1 MLVRKSTEI
10 LNLGDKTR
18 AIIKGRAPEDHH
30 GVVNTPVYR
39 ASTILHPTVEAFEQR
54 HDPTNKHRVVYGLL
68 GTPSTFDLEEVV
80 ADLEGGYDAVLLPS
94 GLAAIT
100 TALTTFLSPGDHL
113 LIADTVYWPN
123 RMFCD
128 EHLKRLQVEV
138 EYYDPTL
145 GAGIE
150 TLIKANTKVIF
161 LESPG
166 SLTFEV
172 QDIPAIT
179 EVAKRHHVVT
189 ILDNTWA
196 TPAFLKS
203 FSLGID
209 VSIHAATKY
218 LSGHSDI
225 MMGIII
231 SAEHVAADVRRNHRL
246 FGQTASPDDAYTTLR
261 SVRTLATRLKAHEA
275 AGMALAQWLS
285 ARDEVER
292 VLHPALP
299 GHPGHDFFKRDY
311 LGASGL
317 FGIILKPQPRERM
330 INMVNGMRL
339 FGIGASWGGY
349 ESLMIPSYPERYRTA
364 TAWDSPGQVLRIH
377 AGLEDLDDL
386 LADLDA
392 GLARLR
398 G

>member
-1 MLVRKSTEI
+1 MKNPDSSSLA
-10 LNLGDKTR
+10 DKTR
-18 AIIKGRAPEDHH
+18 AIVRGRAPEDHH

-39 ASTILHPTVEAFEQR
+39 ASTVLHPTVEAFEQR
-54 HDPTNKHRVVYGLL
+54 HDPSNKQRVVYGLL
-68 GTPSTFDLEEVV
+68 GTPSTFDLEEVI
-80 ADLEGGYDAVLLPS
+80 ADLEGGHDAVLLPS

-100 TALTTFLSPGDHL
+100 TALTTFLEPGDHV

-128 EHLKRLQVEV
+128 EHLRRLNVDV
-138 EYYDPTL
+138 EYYDPML
-145 GAGIE
+145 GAKIASR
-150 TLIKANTKVIF
+150 IRPATKVIF

-179 EVAKRHHVVT
+179 AVARAHGVTT

-196 TPAFLKS
+196 TPIFLKP

-209 VSIHAATKY
+209 VSVHAATKY

-225 MMGIII
+225 MMGVIV
-231 SAEHVAADVRRNHRL
+231 SAEHVAQAVRRTHRL

-261 SVRTLATRLKAHEA
+261 SVRTLSTRLKAHETT
-275 AGMALAQWLS
+275 GIALAEWLS
-285 ARDEVER
+285 ACDEVDR

-299 GHPGHDFFKRDY
+299 EHPGHEFWKRDY
-311 LGASGL
+311 LGACGL
-317 FGIILKPQPRERM
+317 FGVVLKPCRREQLL
-330 INMVNGMRL
+330 NMVNGMQL

-349 ESLMIPSYPERYRTA
+349 ESLMIPSYPDRYRTA
-364 TAWDSPGQVLRIH
+364 TEWTVQGQVLRVH

-386 LADLDA
+386 LRDLDA
-392 GLARLR
+392 GFARLR
-398 G
+398 Q

>member
-1 MLVRKSTEI
+1 MLVKKSTET

-179 EVAKRHHVVT
+179 EVAKRHHVLT

-330 INMVNGMRL
+330 IHMVNGMRL

>member
-1 MLVRKSTEI
+1 MKKSTETRD
-10 LNLGDKTR
+10 LGDKTR

-39 ASTILHPTVEAFEQR
+39 ASTVLHPTVEAFEQR

-138 EYYDPTL
+138 EYYDPIL

-150 TLIKANTKVIF
+150 THIKANTKVIF

-179 EVAKRHHVVT
+179 AVAKRHNVVT

-292 VLHPALP
+292 VLHPGLP
-299 GHPGHDFFKRDY
+299 GHPGHGFFKRDY

-317 FGIILKPQPRERM
+317 FGIILKPHPRERM
-330 INMVNGMRL
+330 IDMVNGMRL

-377 AGLEDLDDL
+377 AGLEDLEDL

>member
-1 MLVRKSTEI
+1 MKNPDSSSLA
-10 LNLGDKTR
+10 DKTR
-18 AIIKGRAPEDHH
+18 AIVRGRAPEDHH

-39 ASTILHPTVEAFEQR
+39 ASTVLHPTVDAFEQR
-54 HDPTNKHRVVYGLL
+54 HDPSNKQRVVYGLL
-68 GTPSTFDLEEVV
+68 GTPSTFDLEEVI
-80 ADLEGGYDAVLLPS
+80 ADLEGGHDAVLLPS

-100 TALTTFLSPGDHL
+100 TALTTFLEPGDHV

-128 EHLKRLQVEV
+128 EHLRRLNVDV
-138 EYYDPTL
+138 EYYDPML
-145 GAGIE
+145 GAKIASR
-150 TLIKANTKVIF
+150 IRPATKVIF

-179 EVAKRHHVVT
+179 AVARAHGVTT

-196 TPAFLKS
+196 TPVFLKP

-209 VSIHAATKY
+209 VSVHAATKY

-225 MMGIII
+225 MMGVIV
-231 SAEHVAADVRRNHRL
+231 SAEHVAQAVRRTHRL

-261 SVRTLATRLKAHEA
+261 SVRTLSTRLKAHETT
-275 AGMALAQWLS
+275 GIALAEWLS
-285 ARDEVER
+285 ARDEVDR

-299 GHPGHDFFKRDY
+299 EHPGHEFWKRDY
-311 LGASGL
+311 LGACGL
-317 FGIILKPQPRERM
+317 FGVVLKPCRREQLL
-330 INMVNGMRL
+330 NMVNGMQL

-349 ESLMIPSYPERYRTA
+349 ESLMIPSYPDRYRTA
-364 TAWDSPGQVLRIH
+364 TEWTVQGQVLRVH

-386 LADLDA
+386 LRDLDA
-392 GLARLR
+392 GFARLR
-398 G
+398 Q

>member
-1 MLVRKSTEI
+1 MKKSTETRD
-10 LNLGDKTR
+10 LGDKTR

-39 ASTILHPTVEAFEQR
+39 ASTVLHPTVEAFEQR

-80 ADLEGGYDAVLLPS
+80 TDMEGGYDAVLLPS

-150 TLIKANTKVIF
+150 THIKANTKVIF

-179 EVAKRHHVVT
+179 AVAKRHNVVT

-292 VLHPALP
+292 VLHPGLP
-299 GHPGHDFFKRDY
+299 GHPGHGFFKRDY

-317 FGIILKPQPRERM
+317 FGIILKPHPRERM
-330 INMVNGMRL
+330 IDMVNGMRL

-377 AGLEDLDDL
+377 AGLEDLEDL

>member
-1 MLVRKSTEI
+1 VLVKKSTET

-386 LADLDA
+386 LADLDS

>member
-1 MLVRKSTEI
+1 VLVKKSTET

-94 GLAAIT
+94 GLAAIS

>member
-1 MLVRKSTEI
+1 VLVKKSTET

-138 EYYDPTL
+138 EYYNPTL

-246 FGQTASPDDAYTTLR
+246 FGQTSSPDDAYTTLR

>member
-1 MLVRKSTEI
+1 MLVKKSTET

-330 INMVNGMRL
+330 IHMVNGMRL

>member
-1 MLVRKSTEI
+1 MKKSTETRD
-10 LNLGDKTR
+10 LGDKTR
-18 AIIKGRAPEDHH
+18 AIIKGRAPADHH

-39 ASTILHPTVEAFEQR
+39 ASTVLHPTVEAFEQR

-150 TLIKANTKVIF
+150 THIKANTKVIF

-179 EVAKRHHVVT
+179 AVAKRHNVVT

-292 VLHPALP
+292 VLHPGLP
-299 GHPGHDFFKRDY
+299 GHPGHGFFKRDY

-317 FGIILKPQPRERM
+317 FGIILKPHPRERM
-330 INMVNGMRL
+330 IDMVNGMRL

-377 AGLEDLDDL
+377 AGLEDLEDL

>member
-1 MLVRKSTEI
+1 MLVKKSTET

-18 AIIKGRAPEDHH
+18 AIIKGRAPKDHH

-330 INMVNGMRL
+330 IHMVNGMRL

>member
-1 MLVRKSTEI
+1 MKNPDSSSLA
-10 LNLGDKTR
+10 DKTR
-18 AIIKGRAPEDHH
+18 AIVRGRAPEDHH

-39 ASTILHPTVEAFEQR
+39 ASTVLHPTVEAFEQR
-54 HDPTNKHRVVYGLL
+54 HDPSNKQRVVYGLL
-68 GTPSTFDLEEVV
+68 GTPSTFDLEEVI
-80 ADLEGGYDAVLLPS
+80 ADLEGGHDAVLLPS

-100 TALTTFLSPGDHL
+100 TALTTFLEPGDHV

-128 EHLKRLQVEV
+128 EHLRRLNVDV
-138 EYYDPTL
+138 EYYDPML
-145 GAGIE
+145 GAKIASR
-150 TLIKANTKVIF
+150 IRAATKVIF

-179 EVAKRHHVVT
+179 AVARKHGVTT

-196 TPAFLKS
+196 TPVFLKP

-209 VSIHAATKY
+209 VSVHAATKY

-225 MMGIII
+225 MMGVIV
-231 SAEHVAADVRRNHRL
+231 SAEHVAQAVRRTHRL

-261 SVRTLATRLKAHEA
+261 SVRTLSTRLKAHEA
-275 AGMALAQWLS
+275 TGIALAQWLS
-285 ARDEVER
+285 ARDEVDR

-299 GHPGHDFFKRDY
+299 EHPGHEFWKRDY
-311 LGASGL
+311 LGACGL
-317 FGIILKPQPRERM
+317 FGVVLKPCRREQLL
-330 INMVNGMRL
+330 NMVNGMQL

-349 ESLMIPSYPERYRTA
+349 ESLMIPSYPDRYRTA
-364 TAWDSPGQVLRIH
+364 TEWTVQGPVLRVH

-386 LADLDA
+386 LRDLDA
-392 GLARLR
+392 GFARLR
-398 G
+398 Q

>member
-1 MLVRKSTEI
+1 MLVKKSTET

-18 AIIKGRAPEDHH
+18 AIIKGRAREDHH

>member
-1 MLVRKSTEI
+1 VLVKKSTET

-150 TLIKANTKVIF
+150 TLIKVNTKVIF

>member
-1 MLVRKSTEI
+1 VLVKKSTET

>member
-1 MLVRKSTEI
+1 MKNPDSSSLA
-10 LNLGDKTR
+10 DKTR
-18 AIIKGRAPEDHH
+18 AIVRGRAPEDHH

-54 HDPTNKHRVVYGLL
+54 HDPSNKQRVVYGLL
-68 GTPSTFDLEEVV
+68 GTPSTFDLEEVI
-80 ADLEGGYDAVLLPS
+80 ADLEGGHDAVLLPS

-100 TALTTFLSPGDHL
+100 TALTSFLEPGDHV

-128 EHLKRLQVEV
+128 EHLRRLNVDV
-138 EYYDPTL
+138 EYYDPML
-145 GAGIE
+145 GAKIASR
-150 TLIKANTKVIF
+150 IRPATKVIF

-179 EVAKRHHVVT
+179 AVARAHGVTT

-196 TPAFLKS
+196 TPIFLKP

-209 VSIHAATKY
+209 VSVHAATKY

-225 MMGIII
+225 MMGVIV
-231 SAEHVAADVRRNHRL
+231 SAEHVAQAVRRTHRL

-261 SVRTLATRLKAHEA
+261 SVRTLSTRLKAHETT
-275 AGMALAQWLS
+275 GIALAEWLS
-285 ARDEVER
+285 ARDEVDR

-299 GHPGHDFFKRDY
+299 EHPGHEFWKRDY
-311 LGASGL
+311 LGACGL
-317 FGIILKPQPRERM
+317 FGVVLKPCRREQLL
-330 INMVNGMRL
+330 NMVNGMQL

-349 ESLMIPSYPERYRTA
+349 ESLMIPSYPDRYRTA
-364 TAWDSPGQVLRIH
+364 TEWTVQGQVLRVH

-386 LADLDA
+386 LRDLDA
-392 GLARLR
+392 GFARLR
-398 G
+398 Q

>member
-1 MLVRKSTEI
+1 VLVKKSTET

-330 INMVNGMRL
+330 IHMVNGMRL

>member
-1 MLVRKSTEI
+1 MKKSTETRD
-10 LNLGDKTR
+10 LGDKTR

-39 ASTILHPTVEAFEQR
+39 ASTVLHPTVEAFEQR

-80 ADLEGGYDAVLLPS
+80 TDMEGGYDAVLLPS

-138 EYYDPTL
+138 EYYDPIL

-150 TLIKANTKVIF
+150 THIKANTKVIF

-179 EVAKRHHVVT
+179 AVAKRHNVVT

-292 VLHPALP
+292 VLHPGLP
-299 GHPGHDFFKRDY
+299 GHPGHGFFKRDY

-317 FGIILKPQPRERM
+317 FGIILKPHPRERM
-330 INMVNGMRL
+330 IDMVNGMRL

-377 AGLEDLDDL
+377 AGLEDLEDL

>member
-1 MLVRKSTEI
+1 MKNPDSSSLA
-10 LNLGDKTR
+10 DKTR
-18 AIIKGRAPEDHH
+18 AIVRGRAPEDHH

-39 ASTILHPTVEAFEQR
+39 ASTVLHPTVEAFEQR
-54 HDPTNKHRVVYGLL
+54 HDPSNKQRVVYGLL
-68 GTPSTFDLEEVV
+68 GTPSTFDLEEVI
-80 ADLEGGYDAVLLPS
+80 ADLEGGHDAVLLPS

-100 TALTTFLSPGDHL
+100 TALTTFLEPGDHV

-128 EHLKRLQVEV
+128 EHLRRLNVDV
-138 EYYDPTL
+138 EYYDPML
-145 GAGIE
+145 GAKIASR
-150 TLIKANTKVIF
+150 IRPATKVIF

-179 EVAKRHHVVT
+179 AVARAHGVTT

-196 TPAFLKS
+196 TPVFLKP

-209 VSIHAATKY
+209 VSVHAATKY

-225 MMGIII
+225 MMGVIV
-231 SAEHVAADVRRNHRL
+231 SAEHVAQAVRRTHRL

-261 SVRTLATRLKAHEA
+261 SVRTLSTRLKAHETT
-275 AGMALAQWLS
+275 GVALAEWLS
-285 ARDEVER
+285 ARDEVDR

-299 GHPGHDFFKRDY
+299 EHPGHEFWKRDY
-311 LGASGL
+311 LGACGL
-317 FGIILKPQPRERM
+317 FGVVLKPCRREQLL
-330 INMVNGMRL
+330 NMVNGMQL

-349 ESLMIPSYPERYRTA
+349 ESLMIPSYPDRYRTA
-364 TAWDSPGQVLRIH
+364 TEWTVQGQVLRVH

-386 LADLDA
+386 LRDLDA
-392 GLARLR
+392 GFARLR
-398 G
+398 Q

>member
-330 INMVNGMRL
+330 IDMVNGMRL

>member
-1 MLVRKSTEI
+1 MKNPDSSSLA
-10 LNLGDKTR
+10 DKTR
-18 AIIKGRAPEDHH
+18 AIVRGRAPEDHH

-39 ASTILHPTVEAFEQR
+39 ASTVLHPTVEAFEQR
-54 HDPTNKHRVVYGLL
+54 HDPSNKQRVVYGLL
-68 GTPSTFDLEEVV
+68 GTPSTFDLEEVI
-80 ADLEGGYDAVLLPS
+80 ADLEGGHDAVLLPS

-100 TALTTFLSPGDHL
+100 TALTTFLEPGDHV

-128 EHLKRLQVEV
+128 EHLRRLNVDV
-138 EYYDPTL
+138 EYYDPML
-145 GAGIE
+145 GAKIASR
-150 TLIKANTKVIF
+150 IRPATKVIF

-179 EVAKRHHVVT
+179 AVARAHGVTT

-196 TPAFLKS
+196 TPIFLKP

-209 VSIHAATKY
+209 VSVHAATKY

-225 MMGIII
+225 MMGVIV
-231 SAEHVAADVRRNHRL
+231 SAEHVAQAVRRTHRL

-261 SVRTLATRLKAHEA
+261 SVRTLSTRLKAHETT
-275 AGMALAQWLS
+275 GIALAEWLS
-285 ARDEVER
+285 ARDEVDR

-299 GHPGHDFFKRDY
+299 EHPGHEFWKRDY
-311 LGASGL
+311 LGACGL
-317 FGIILKPQPRERM
+317 FGVVLKPCRREQLL
-330 INMVNGMRL
+330 NMVNGMQL

-349 ESLMIPSYPERYRTA
+349 ESLMIPSYPDRYRTA
-364 TAWDSPGQVLRIH
+364 TEWTVQGQVLRVH

-386 LADLDA
+386 LRDLDA
-392 GLARLR
+392 GFARLR
-398 G
+398 Q

>member
-1 MLVRKSTEI
+1 MKKSTETRD
-10 LNLGDKTR
+10 LGDKTR

-39 ASTILHPTVEAFEQR
+39 ASTVLHPTVEAFEQR

-150 TLIKANTKVIF
+150 THIKANTKVIF

-179 EVAKRHHVVT
+179 AVAKRHNVVT

-292 VLHPALP
+292 VLHPGLP
-299 GHPGHDFFKRDY
+299 GHPGHGFFKRDY

-317 FGIILKPQPRERM
+317 FGIILKPHPRERM
-330 INMVNGMRL
+330 IDMVNGMRL

-377 AGLEDLDDL
+377 AGLEDLEDL

>member
-1 MLVRKSTEI
+1 M
-10 LNLGDKTR
+10 NLGDKTR

>member
-1 MLVRKSTEI
+1 MKNPDSSSLA
-10 LNLGDKTR
+10 DKTR
-18 AIIKGRAPEDHH
+18 AIVRGRAPEDHH

-39 ASTILHPTVEAFEQR
+39 ASTVLHPTVEAFEQR
-54 HDPTNKHRVVYGLL
+54 HDPSNKQRVVYGLL
-68 GTPSTFDLEEVV
+68 GTPSTFDLEEVI
-80 ADLEGGYDAVLLPS
+80 ADLEGGHDAVLLPS

-100 TALTTFLSPGDHL
+100 TALTTFLEPGDHV

-128 EHLKRLQVEV
+128 EHLRRLNVDV
-138 EYYDPTL
+138 EYYDPML
-145 GAGIE
+145 GAKIASR
-150 TLIKANTKVIF
+150 IRPATKVIF

-179 EVAKRHHVVT
+179 AVARAHGVTT

-196 TPAFLKS
+196 TPVFLKP

-209 VSIHAATKY
+209 VSVHAATKY

-225 MMGIII
+225 MMGVIV
-231 SAEHVAADVRRNHRL
+231 SAEHVAQAVRRTHRL

-261 SVRTLATRLKAHEA
+261 SVRTLSTRLKAHETT
-275 AGMALAQWLS
+275 GIALAEWLS
-285 ARDEVER
+285 ARDEVDR

-299 GHPGHDFFKRDY
+299 EHPGHEFWKRDY
-311 LGASGL
+311 LGACGL
-317 FGIILKPQPRERM
+317 FGVVLKPCRREQLL
-330 INMVNGMRL
+330 NMVNGMQL

-349 ESLMIPSYPERYRTA
+349 ESLMIPSYPDRYRTA
-364 TAWDSPGQVLRIH
+364 TEWTVQGQVLRVH

-386 LADLDA
+386 LRDLDA
-392 GLARLR
+392 GFARLR
-398 G
+398 Q

>member
-1 MLVRKSTEI
+1 MKNPDSSSLA
-10 LNLGDKTR
+10 DKTR
-18 AIIKGRAPEDHH
+18 AIVRGRAPEDHH

-39 ASTILHPTVEAFEQR
+39 ASTVLHPTVEAFEQR
-54 HDPTNKHRVVYGLL
+54 HDPSNKQRVVYGLL
-68 GTPSTFDLEEVV
+68 GTPSTFDLEEVI
-80 ADLEGGYDAVLLPS
+80 ADLEGGHDAVLLPS

-100 TALTTFLSPGDHL
+100 TALTTFLEPGDHV

-128 EHLKRLQVEV
+128 EHLRRLNVDV
-138 EYYDPTL
+138 EYYDPML
-145 GAGIE
+145 GAKIASR
-150 TLIKANTKVIF
+150 IRPATKVIF

-179 EVAKRHHVVT
+179 AVARKHGVTT

-196 TPAFLKS
+196 TPVFLKP

-209 VSIHAATKY
+209 VSVHAATKY

-225 MMGIII
+225 MMGVIV
-231 SAEHVAADVRRNHRL
+231 SAEHVAQAVHRTHRL
-246 FGQTASPDDAYTTLR
+246 FGQTTSPDDAYTTLR
-261 SVRTLATRLKAHEA
+261 SVRTLSTRLKAHEA
-275 AGMALAQWLS
+275 TGIALAEWLS
-285 ARDEVER
+285 ARDEVDR

-299 GHPGHDFFKRDY
+299 EHPGHEFWKRDY
-311 LGASGL
+311 LGACGL
-317 FGIILKPQPRERM
+317 FGVVLKPCRREQLL
-330 INMVNGMRL
+330 NMVNGMQL

-349 ESLMIPSYPERYRTA
+349 ESLMIPSYPDRYRTA
-364 TAWDSPGQVLRIH
+364 TEWTVQGPVLRVH

-386 LADLDA
+386 LRDLDA
-392 GLARLR
+392 GFARLR
-398 G
+398 Q

>member
-1 MLVRKSTEI
+1 MLVKKSTET

-339 FGIGASWGGY
+339 F
-349 ESLMIPSYPERYRTA
+349 
-364 TAWDSPGQVLRIH
+364 
-377 AGLEDLDDL
+377 
-386 LADLDA
+386 
-392 GLARLR
+392 
-398 G
+398 

>member
-1 MLVRKSTEI
+1 MKNPDSSSLA
-10 LNLGDKTR
+10 DKTR
-18 AIIKGRAPEDHH
+18 AIVRGRSPEDHH

-54 HDPTNKHRVVYGLL
+54 HDPSNKQRVVYGLL
-68 GTPSTFDLEEVV
+68 GTPSTFDLEEVI
-80 ADLEGGYDAVLLPS
+80 ADLEGGHDAVLLPS

-100 TALTTFLSPGDHL
+100 TALTTFLEPGDHV

-128 EHLKRLQVEV
+128 EHLRRLNVDI
-138 EYYDPTL
+138 EYYDPML
-145 GAGIE
+145 GANIASR
-150 TLIKANTKVIF
+150 IRPATKVIF

-179 EVAKRHHVVT
+179 AVARKHGVTT

-196 TPAFLKS
+196 TPVFLKP

-209 VSIHAATKY
+209 VSVHAATKY

-225 MMGIII
+225 MMGVIV
-231 SAEHVAADVRRNHRL
+231 SAEHVSQAVRRTHRL

-261 SVRTLATRLKAHEA
+261 SVRTLSTRLRAHEA
-275 AGMALAQWLS
+275 TGIELAKWLS
-285 ARDEVER
+285 ARDEVDR

-299 GHPGHDFFKRDY
+299 EHPGHEFWKRDY
-311 LGASGL
+311 LGACGL
-317 FGIILKPQPRERM
+317 FGVVLKPCRREQLL
-330 INMVNGMRL
+330 NMVNGMHL

-349 ESLMIPSYPERYRTA
+349 ESLMIPSYPDRYRTA
-364 TAWDSPGQVLRIH
+364 TEWTVQGSVLRVH

-386 LADLDA
+386 LRDLDA
-392 GLARLR
+392 GFARLR
-398 G
+398 Q

>member
-1 MLVRKSTEI
+1 MLVKKSTET